1 MMVMERRSDIYP
13 NKVCVEIAK
22 MSENRLQKYNH
33 RICSKVV
40 GSRIPTIF
48 VSMGITHLGSGSR
61 GNSVLLSTPESN
73 VLIDCGFSLKKL
85 SQNCKS

>member
-22 MSENRLQKYNH
+22 MSKIGFKKY
-33 RICSKVV
+33 IKQVCSKVV

-48 VSMGITHLGSGSR
+48 VSMGITPG
-61 GNSVLLSTPESN
+61 EW
-73 VLIDCGFSLKKL
+73 
-85 SQNCKS
+85 